1 MQEEAAIIKNN
12 HMQIVLLINSEFDK
26 VKTQYLLTSLRATK
40 MNLWDICK
48 WCKAQN
54 IQFFMKY
61 NYRKED
67 HVWDNIGYAI
77 KYIIFKTRV
86 KGYLRQPE

>member
-1 MQEEAAIIKNN
+1 MQEEAAIIRTN
-12 HMQIVLLINSEFDK
+12 HMQIVLLIDNEFDK
-26 VKTQYLLTSLRATK
+26 VKTQYLLTTIRSTK
-40 MNLWDICK
+40 MTLWDICK
-48 WCKAQN
+48 WCKAQK

-61 NYRKED
+61 KYHRED
-67 HVWDNIGYAI
+67 RILNNLGHAV